1 MQPLPSS
8 PFRRRDSAAAYLTEK
23 WGIPTSPR
31 TLAKQACIGGGPAFR
46 KAGRIPLYAEE
57 DLDQYAREKI
67 GRRVR
72 STSELSA
79 KGIRPWTSTREIRGW
94 DFG

>member
-67 GRRVR
+67 GPRVR
-72 STSELSA
+72 STSELPA
-79 KGIRPWTSTREIRGW
+79 KGV
-94 DFG
+94 